1 MLIFKV
7 DFLKMIEGHN
17 VIIQVA
23 WKPIQN
29 KAPDLWKFLDAFN
42 FRYTEYIS
50 LLEHYNKV
58 GIFNW
63 SKLLKPLSKKA
74 NSVAKENR
82 LEKNINMDEIACSW
96 LLHNHNIAGFVEPWW
111 KSSFSS
117 WLSS

>member
-1 MLIFKV
+1 
-7 DFLKMIEGHN
+7 MIEGHN

-58 GIFNW
+58 GIFQLVKVIKTPLQE
-63 SKLLKPLSKKA
+63 SEQYADGEPFGEKHKHGRDCLLLASTQ
-74 NSVAKENR
+74 SQH
-82 LEKNINMDEIACSW
+82 CW
-96 LLHNHNIAGFVEPWW
+96 FC
-111 KSSFSS
+111 
-117 WLSS
+117 

>member
-1 MLIFKV
+1 
-7 DFLKMIEGHN
+7 MIEGHN

-58 GIFNW
+58 GIFQLVKVIKTLNYP
-63 SKLLKPLSKKA
+63 PLSKKA
-74 NSVAKENR
+74 NSMAMENS

-96 LLHNHNIAGFVEPWW
+96 LLHNHNIAGFVEPW
-111 KSSFSS
+111 
-117 WLSS
+117 